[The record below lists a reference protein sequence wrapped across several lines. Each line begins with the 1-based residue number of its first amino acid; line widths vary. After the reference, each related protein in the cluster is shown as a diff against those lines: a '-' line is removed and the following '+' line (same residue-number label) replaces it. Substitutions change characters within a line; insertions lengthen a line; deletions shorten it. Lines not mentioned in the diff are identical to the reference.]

1 MIEIVAWA
9 LLLPPA
15 IATLVLTVELIA
27 AQWPLRRAEVTI
39 RPRIAIIVPAHDEA
53 AGIGVTIATLRNA
66 APGGTRL
73 IVVADNCSD
82 ATAALARSAGA
93 DDVIER
99 DEPERRGKGFAL
111 AFARD
116 RLAADPPDVAI
127 VVDADCSMSGGG
139 MARLAA
145 AAQASGC
152 PVQSAYMMRPRP
164 DLGTLVCLSGFA
176 FLVRNL
182 VRQRGLARLGAPALL
197 TGSGMAFRW
206 DVFASA
212 PLATADMVEDLS
224 LGIALARAGRPPLF
238 LPDTAT
244 WSEPAPRPA
253 TVAQRTRWEH
263 GFLHTARQAALPL
276 LAERQ
281 WPLIWLGLHLLV
293 PPLALLVAV
302 DGATLVLLFA
312 LARAGS
318 TALPFILLASV
329 LIAAML
335 LLGVSWARFGRAQI
349 SGGRLL
355 LIPFYILWKMPIYL
369 GALIRPERRWIRT
382 KRN

>member
-1 MIEIVAWA
+1 MIEFVAWA

-15 IATLVLTVELIA
+15 VATLVLTIELIA
-27 AQWPLRRAEVTI
+27 AQWPVRRAEITI

-53 AGIGVTIATLRNA
+53 AGIEATVTTLRNA

-73 IVVADNCSD
+73 VVVADNCGD

-93 DDVIER
+93 EVIER
-99 DEPERRGKGFAL
+99 DEPQRRGKGFAL

-116 RLAADPPDVAI
+116 RLAADPPGVAI
-127 VVDADCSMSGGG
+127 VVDADCSISGGG

-145 AAQASGC
+145 AAQASGR

-164 DLGTLVCLSGFA
+164 DLGTLVGLSGLA
-176 FLVRNL
+176 FLMRNL

-224 LGIALARAGRPPLF
+224 LGIALARIGQPPLF

-244 WSEPAPRPA
+244 WSEPAARHA
-253 TVAQRTRWEH
+253 TMAQRTRWEH
-263 GFLHTARQAALPL
+263 GFLRTARRAALPL

-293 PPLALLVAV
+293 PPLALLVVA
-302 DGATLVLLFA
+302 DGATLLLLFA

-318 TALPFILLASV
+318 TALPFIVLMSV
-329 LIAAML
+329 LTAAVL
-335 LLGVSWARFGRAQI
+335 LLGISWARFGRAQI
-349 SGGRLL
+349 SGGSLL

-369 GALIRPERRWIRT
+369 GALLRPERRWIRT